1 MAAGRKNIEFKVGI
15 IILLGLVILVGSLYW
30 LQGYRLARNSQLI
43 KVQFSDV
50 GTLSVGDKV
59 TVSGVNMGKV
69 ESFKLD
75 SSGVIVDLRISR
87 KVHLDNNAK
96 FTIKNMGVMGERFIA
111 ISPGNSGVPLDT
123 LAVAKGSYDEGI
135 PEIMGLLGQTITELQ
150 AMIKSFRENVQ
161 AESTLYKFNRILT
174 NLDEVTHSTAAY
186 LQGNQTKLNAM
197 TENFLNASQQL
208 SNLLT
213 RNAPAID
220 TSVQRIDRI
229 TANVETLVVRLDTVA
244 STARRLADAIE
255 THEGTIQLLLE
266 DRRLYDDL
274 RQTADNL
281 DDLIND
287 IKANPRK
294 YINLKVQLF

>member
-1 MAAGRKNIEFKVGI
+1 MAVGRKNIEFKVGI

-30 LQGYRLARNSQLI
+30 LQGYRLSRNSQLI

-59 TVSGVNMGKV
+59 TVSGVSMGKV

-75 SSGVIVDLRISR
+75 SSGVIVELRISR
-87 KVHLDNNAK
+87 KVHLDSSAT

-111 ISPGNSGVPLDT
+111 ISPGNSGVPFDT
-123 LAVAKGSYDEGI
+123 LAVAKGRYDQGI

-150 AMIKSFRENVQ
+150 SMIKSFRENVQ
-161 AESTLYKFNRILT
+161 AESTLYKFNAILT
-174 NLDEVTHSTAAY
+174 NLDDVTHSTATY
-186 LQGNQTKLNAM
+186 LKGNQAKLDSM
-197 TENFLNASQQL
+197 TENFLDASKQL
-208 SNLLT
+208 SGLLT

-220 TSVQRIDRI
+220 TSVQRIERI
-229 TANVETLVVRLDTVA
+229 TSNMETLVIRLDTVA

-274 RQTADNL
+274 RQTADNI

-294 YINLKVQLF
+294 YINLKIQLF